1 MNAKKTAWLR
11 GKKKKPSARLNFHF
25 NDDHFNDHFNH

>member
-1 MNAKKTAWLR
+1 MNAKKITWL
-11 GKKKKPSARLNFHF
+11 GEKKKPSAWLNFHF